1 MQTLFFSDHRPRIL
15 RAVEH
20 LRGRAYAAQSLLIL
34 NAALLAHRDGTM
46 HTVTVETQDSARLC
60 VQDSYLIDGTRRVHL
75 RHIDNPMRAVFR
87 HTL

>member
-1 MQTLFFSDHRPRIL
+1 MQTPFTSDHQSRIL
-15 RAVEH
+15 WAARRLRA
-20 LRGRAYAAQSLLIL
+20 RAYAAQSLLIL